1 MRLHVKVKP
10 STRTRMQTLKRKQEH
25 EAVTNTETQARM
37 PTQKTVQTES
47 EKVTRQDNTVSFV
60 VFFFYLFLLCLVL
73 LLLRACLSHMSFVF
87 CCCSFSCCFAIFFS
101 GRLLEP
107 LLLLVRPWFKCFS
120 THVLFFC
127 CLYLS
132 CLVFFSVVAFL
143 FFAGPLL
150 RVSVPCPLW
159 VRFFVCLSVPLWVWC
174 YFASLVVLKECI
186 RSRTTS

>member
-101 GRLLEP
+101 SRLLEP

-150 RVSVPCPLW
+150 RLSFLLLCGRRSLSASVSVALGEYYSAS
-159 VRFFVCLSVPLWVWC
+159 FFVLTKCPSQT
-174 YFASLVVLKECI
+174 AS
-186 RSRTTS
+186 